1 MEIRTADLQNMDGEG
16 AEAQNEKILTI
27 ALDVGEQILM
37 CGGEVSRV
45 EDTIQR
51 ICAGY
56 GAGRTD
62 VFAITSSIVVTMHR
76 GGGCVTQ
83 TRRINGSETD
93 FSRMEALNALSR
105 RICSERPDTETVQQ
119 ELKIISVGN
128 RQGVFPG
135 LSGYLLGSGSFA
147 VFFGGS
153 VRDGICAMLCGIL
166 IFFMDRR
173 VRRIW
178 DSRLLYA
185 MLCSFLAGVC
195 ALIFDRMGLCR
206 DVDKVMIG
214 DIMLLI
220 PGIALTNALRD
231 LFMGDTISGLL
242 RLLEALLQAAA
253 IACGFALASY
263 LGGVFA

>member
-1 MEIRTADLQNMDGEG
+1 MERGSDAGNGQ
-16 AEAQNEKILTI
+16 ILTL
-27 ALDVGEQILM
+27 ALDVGEQLLE

-45 EDTIQR
+45 EDTIRR

-56 GAGRTD
+56 GARRTD

-76 GGGCVTQ
+76 GEESVTQ
-83 TRRINGSETD
+83 TRRITASGTD
-93 FSRMEALNALSR
+93 FGRMEALNALSR
-105 RICSERPDTETVQQ
+105 RICEEKPSIGAARQALLD
-119 ELKIISVGN
+119 ISRDG
-128 RQGVFPG
+128 QGALPG
-135 LSGYLLGSGSFA
+135 LFGYVLASGAFA
-147 VFFGGS
+147 CFFGGS
-153 VRDGICAMLCGIL
+153 VRDGLGAALCGVL
-166 IFFMDRR
+166 IFYMDRR
-173 VRRIW
+173 VRHIW

-195 ALIFDRMGLCR
+195 ALLFRRVGLC
-206 DVDKVMIG
+206 DHADKVMIG

-253 IACGFALASY
+253 IACGFALAMY
-263 LGGVFA
+263 LGGITG

>member
-1 MEIRTADLQNMDGEG
+1 MEIRTENLQNMDREG
-16 AEAQNEKILTI
+16 TAAQNGEILMI
-27 ALDVGEQILM
+27 ALDVGEQILE
-37 CGGEVSRV
+37 CGGEISRV

-56 GAGRTD
+56 GASRTD

-93 FSRMEALNALSR
+93 FCRMEALNALSR
-105 RICSERPDTETVQQ
+105 RICSERPDTETVRR
-119 ELKIISVGN
+119 ELKSISAGN
-128 RQGVFPG
+128 GHGVFPG
-135 LSGYLLGSGSFA
+135 LAGYLLGSGSFA

-153 VRDGICAMLCGIL
+153 VKDGICAMLCGIL

-195 ALIFDRMGLCR
+195 ALVFDRMGLCG

-242 RLLEALLQAAA
+242 RLMEAL
-253 IACGFALASY
+253 
-263 LGGVFA
+263 

>member
-1 MEIRTADLQNMDGEG
+1 MEIQAGGLQRTDRESID
-16 AEAQNEKILTI
+16 AQNGKILTI
-27 ALDVGEQILM
+27 ALDVGEQILE

-56 GAGRTD
+56 GASRTD

-83 TRRINGSETD
+83 TRRINGSVTD
-93 FSRMEALNALSR
+93 FGRMEALNALSR
-105 RICSERPDTETVQQ
+105 RICGERPDTGTVQR
-119 ELKIISVGN
+119 ELQKISEGN
-128 RQGVFPG
+128 VHRAFPG
-135 LSGYLLGSGSFA
+135 LMGYLLGSGSFA

-153 VRDGICAMLCGIL
+153 LRDGICAMLCGIL
-166 IFFMDRR
+166 IFAMDRR
-173 VRRIW
+173 VRRFW
-178 DSRLLYA
+178 ESRLLYA

-195 ALIFDRMGLCR
+195 ALIFNRMGLCEH
-206 DVDKVMIG
+206 VDKVMIG

-242 RLLEALLQAAA
+242 RLMEALLQAAA
-253 IACGFALASY
+253 IACGFALAIY
-263 LGGVFA
+263 MGGVVA

>member
-1 MEIRTADLQNMDGEG
+1 MDEERAGEKNG
-16 AEAQNEKILTI
+16 QILTI
-27 ALDVGEQILM
+27 ALDVGEQLLE

-56 GAGRTD
+56 GARRTD

-76 GGGCVTQ
+76 GADSITQ
-83 TRRINGSETD
+83 TRRITGSETD
-93 FSRMEALNALSR
+93 FGRMEALNALSR
-105 RICSERPDTETVQQ
+105 RICRERPDIGAVQE
-119 ELKIISVGN
+119 ELKRIAQEREHTPAS
-128 RQGVFPG
+128 G
-135 LSGYLLGSGSFA
+135 LGGYLLASGAFA

-153 VRDGICAMLCGIL
+153 GKDGLCAALCGVL

-173 VRRIW
+173 VRCVW

-185 MLCSFLAGVC
+185 MLCSFLAGLC
-195 ALIFDRMGLCR
+195 ALIFSRVGLC
-206 DVDKVMIG
+206 DHADKVMIG

-253 IACGFALASY
+253 IACGFALAIY
-263 LGGVFA
+263 LGGIRL